1 LTQINAAAP
10 GRARLQPFSAPED
23 TERVQMSETDQT
35 TEERIRVRAYH
46 LWLADGCPEGREME
60 FWERAKE
67 LQGIIDNPTS
77 GQLPNPMTRHHGEI
91 QPELPVE
98 EAELMENLGE
108 FPSRLT
114 DQGDRPGTPMAAKKP
129 HKT

>member
-1 LTQINAAAP
+1 MP
-10 GRARLQPFSAPED
+10 GVRDCDSFPYRQTKEG
-23 TERVQMSETDQT
+23 TQMSDTDQT

-46 LWLADGCPEGREME
+46 LWLADGCPQGREAE

-77 GQLPNPMTRHHGEI
+77 GQLPNPMTQHHGEI
-91 QPELPVE
+91 QPLEPVE
-98 EAELMENLGE
+98 EAELMDNLGE

-114 DQGDRPGTPMAAKKP
+114 DQGDRRATPMAAKKP
-129 HKT
+129 HKTAAE